1 MHHLQN
7 NNPVV
12 DGLVEAGA
20 LVKDIPDTAGE
31 AGVLVDTAPDTSEA
45 SGLGDDDPDVA
56 EADTIVNDA
65 LKLLD
70 QWIHLYLLIVYL
82 FLLL

>member
-1 MHHLQN
+1 M
-7 NNPVV
+7 
-12 DGLVEAGA
+12 
-20 LVKDIPDTAGE
+20 KDIPDTAGE

-70 QWIHLYLLIVYL
+70 
-82 FLLL
+82 